1 MEVIRGNML
10 NFILNN
16 FIFDYIII
24 TLVIFNFLLL
34 IIVDIKEQIKDK
46 NVVAIDNINKIKS
59 LVVLI
64 ESVITM
70 TILYTIFSSFIN
82 IIIYFIIPLIL
93 LIKNIYDTYCNR
105 EQSLSTDT
113 KFLKLFSS
121 YFFIIFFSSNL
132 VQFYY
137 NSFSSLNHNSKEILL
152 IIYLIIKIILFVFL
166 LLNNMTILLSNIN
179 DLKPFKIKPNKITNK
194 TCKFKDYD
202 FYLYNRCKSKF
213 NLFVDT
219 LLYALLI
226 IPTIIYYLLSIFLL
240 NLFKGLE
247 LLKNRII
254 NIIYNFNN
262 NSKNITKKIT
272 NISFIIAFSIVQIII
287 ISNSKLFSDKI
298 MQTYN
303 FLSTVI
309 LIPLIYDSIK
319 SK

>member
-1 MEVIRGNML
+1 ML

-24 TLVIFNFLLL
+24 TLVIFNFLLI

-46 NVVAIDNINKIKS
+46 NVLAIDNVNKIKS

-64 ESVITM
+64 EIIITIA
-70 TILYTIFSSFIN
+70 ILYMAFSNFIN
-82 IIIYFIIPLIL
+82 IIVYFVIPLIL
-93 LIKNIYDTYCNR
+93 LIKNIRDTYRNG

-137 NSFSSLNHNSKEILL
+137 NSFSSLNHNLKEILL

-166 LLNNMTILLSNIN
+166 LLNNITILLSNIN
-179 DLKPFKIKPNKITNK
+179 DLKTFKIKTNKINNK
-194 TCKFKDYD
+194 TFKFKDYD
-202 FYLYNRCKSKF
+202 FYLYNRCHSKF
-213 NLFVDT
+213 SLFVDT

-226 IPTIIYYLLSIFLL
+226 IPTIVCYLFFIFLL
-240 NLFKGLE
+240 NLFKRLV

-254 NIIYNFNN
+254 NIINNFNN

-272 NISFIIAFSIVQIII
+272 NISIIIAFSIVQIII
-287 ISNSKLFSDKI
+287 IINSKLFSDKI
-298 MQTYN
+298 IQIYN

-309 LIPLIYDSIK
+309 LIPFIYDAIK

>member
-1 MEVIRGNML
+1 ML

-16 FIFDYIII
+16 FIFEYIII
-24 TLVIFNFLLL
+24 ILVIFNFLLI
-34 IIVDIKEQIKDK
+34 IIVDRKEQIKDK
-46 NVVAIDNINKIKS
+46 NVLTLDNVNKIKS

-64 ESVITM
+64 ETIITM
-70 TILYTIFSSFIN
+70 AILYIAFSNFIN
-82 IIIYFIIPLIL
+82 IIVYFIIPSIL
-93 LIKNIYDTYCNR
+93 LIKNIRDTYHNG

-137 NSFSSLNHNSKEILL
+137 NSFSSLNHNLKEILL

-166 LLNNMTILLSNIN
+166 LLNNITILLSNIN
-179 DLKPFKIKPNKITNK
+179 DLKPFKIKANKINNK
-194 TCKFKDYD
+194 TFKFKSYD
-202 FYLYNRCKSKF
+202 FYLYNRCHSKF
-213 NLFVDT
+213 SLFADT
-219 LLYALLI
+219 VLYALLI
-226 IPTIIYYLLSIFLL
+226 IPTIVCYLFFIFLL
-240 NLFKGLE
+240 NLFKRLV

-262 NSKNITKKIT
+262 NSKSITKKIT
-272 NISFIIAFSIVQIII
+272 NISIIIAFSIVQIII
-287 ISNSKLFSDKI
+287 IINSKLFSDKI
-298 MQTYN
+298 IQIYN

-309 LIPLIYDSIK
+309 LIPFIYDSIK

>member
-1 MEVIRGNML
+1 ML

-24 TLVIFNFLLL
+24 TLVIFNFLLI

-46 NVVAIDNINKIKS
+46 NVLAMDNVNKIKS
-59 LVVLI
+59 LVVFI
-64 ESVITM
+64 EIIITM
-70 TILYTIFSSFIN
+70 AILYMTFSNFIN
-82 IIIYFIIPLIL
+82 IIVYFIIPLIF
-93 LIKNIYDTYCNR
+93 LIKNIRDTYRNG

-137 NSFSSLNHNSKEILL
+137 NSFSSLNHNLKEILL

-166 LLNNMTILLSNIN
+166 LLNNITILLSNIN
-179 DLKPFKIKPNKITNK
+179 DLKPFKIKTNKINNK
-194 TCKFKDYD
+194 TFKFKNYD
-202 FYLYNRCKSKF
+202 FYLYNRGHSKF
-213 NLFVDT
+213 SLFVDT

-226 IPTIIYYLLSIFLL
+226 IPTIVCYLFFIFLL
-240 NLFKGLE
+240 NLFKRLV

-272 NISFIIAFSIVQIII
+272 NISIIIAFSIVQIII
-287 ISNSKLFSDKI
+287 IINSKLFSNKI
-298 MQTYN
+298 IQIYN

-309 LIPLIYDSIK
+309 LIPFIYDAIK